1 MNGELANKTVNYDT
15 ETKSYKSNS
24 EVEKKVPAAK
34 TTTSVKSLLQVD
46 NF

>member
-15 ETKSYKSNS
+15 ETKSYKFNS
-24 EVEKKVPAAK
+24 EVEKKIPTAK
-34 TTTSVKSLLQVD
+34 ITTSVKSLLQVD